1 MASLRIKLFVPILIA
16 ILSLALMSAGCSRI
30 PISAPASPTQTSSSI
45 TPTNASPTKTV
56 EPTKSPTAEPTTVPT
71 TVPTTTVPTLAPTRK
86 PTPTE
91 KPQYTPCSQTTSG
104 QKTTCMISR
113 AYCSYMQS
121 SKGSPTFCNDRKYP
135 NQDFTFLVW
144 GKDASHLDGRCLIV
158 TGTVKTYKGK
168 LEIAAES
175 LDQLVGYC
183 D

>member
-1 MASLRIKLFVPILIA
+1 MVSLRIKLFPILIGA
-16 ILSLALMSAGCSRI
+16 LALVLISAGCSTT
-30 PISAPASPTQTSSSI
+30 PIAAPAGHLAQSLPSI
-45 TPTNASPTKTV
+45 TPTKASPTKLV
-56 EPTKSPTAEPTTVPT
+56 EPSKPPTA
-71 TVPTTTVPTLAPTRK
+71 VPTLAPTRK

-91 KPQYTPCSQTTSG
+91 KTQYPPCNQTTSG

-121 SKGSPTFCNDRKYP
+121 TKGSPTFCNDRKYP
-135 NQDFTFLVW
+135 NHDFTFLVW

-158 TGTVKTYKGK
+158 TGTVKLYKGK